1 MKNIYEI
8 PYGYR
13 VIINRSEVRFQAFF
27 QFGDDKA
34 AALQRAIAERD
45 NFFAIHGSGG
55 ISGQRP
61 RSNTGISGLSEVTKW
76 FHNQPYNCFQVTVG
90 KSNTNPPVRFHYR
103 GTSGRL
109 VAFHKALA
117 YRVKQ
122 TGEDKTA
129 LIAQAREA
137 LCV

>member
-13 VIINRSEVRFQAFF
+13 VIINRAEVRFQAFF
-27 QFGDDKA
+27 AFGEDKA
-34 AALQRAIAERD
+34 AALKCAIAERD
-45 NFFAIHGSGG
+45 NFFAVHGSGG

-61 RSNTGISGLSEVTKW
+61 RSNTGISGVSEVTKW
-76 FHNQPYNCFQVTVG
+76 FHNQPYQCFQVTVG
-90 KSNTNPPVRFHYR
+90 NSHVHQPVRFHYR

-117 YRVKQ
+117 FRVKQ

-129 LIAQAREA
+129 LIAQAKEA

>member
-13 VIINRSEVRFQAFF
+13 VIIKRSDVRFDVFI
-27 QFGDDKA
+27 QFGADKV
-34 AALQRAIAERD
+34 AALQKAQAERD
-45 NFFAIHGSGG
+45 NFFAVHGQFGP
-55 ISGQRP
+55 SGQRP

-117 YRVKQ
+117 YRVKH

-129 LIAQAREA
+129 LIAQAKEA